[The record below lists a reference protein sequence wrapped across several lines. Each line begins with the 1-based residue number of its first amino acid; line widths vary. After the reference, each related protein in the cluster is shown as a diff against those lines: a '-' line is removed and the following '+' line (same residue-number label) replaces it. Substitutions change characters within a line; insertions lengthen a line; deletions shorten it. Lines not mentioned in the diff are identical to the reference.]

1 MGQVLILTCAWPA
14 VLCGASE
21 QEREKERERVDRRG
35 IQDKQ
40 NRAFEQWKKDQV
52 SRNGLCLH
60 PFYALELE

>member
-1 MGQVLILTCAWPA
+1 MAHVLVLTCAWLA
-14 VLCGASE
+14 GVWVVSE

-52 SRNGLCLH
+52 GRKD
-60 PFYALELE
+60 